1 MGIMTLAGPHAVVLL
16 QVIVAALLGAAIG
29 LEREISAQ
37 PAGLRTHMLVCLG
50 SALFTLVGADAV
62 HTDPTRIAAQVV
74 TGIGFLGAGA
84 ILRSGP
90 RVHGLTTAASLWVTA
105 AIGLAVGMRQWYAAA
120 FTTGI
125 ALVVL
130 MLVRLFERRLL
141 PGRQKVEIV
150 LTLEAGA
157 ALDEVITRVCGIV
170 PRSKVLG
177 VSYDAVGQQ
186 VVLAAQPAA
195 TDELVTLAEHLRT
208 LDRVRGVA
216 VNR

>member
-1 MGIMTLAGPHAVVLL
+1 MAV
-16 QVIVAALLGAAIG
+16 LLGAAIG

-37 PAGLRTHMLVCLG
+37 PAGLRTHMMVCLG
-50 SALFTLVGADAV
+50 AALFTLVGADAV

-90 RVHGLTTAASLWVTA
+90 TVRGLTTAASLWVTA
-105 AIGLAVGMRQWYAAA
+105 AIGLAVGMRQWYAAG
-120 FTTGI
+120 FTTGL

-130 MLVRLFERRLL
+130 LLVGLLERRVL
-141 PGRQKVEIV
+141 PGRQKVEIT

-157 ALDEVITRVCGIV
+157 HLDEVITRACEIV

-177 VSYDAVGQQ
+177 VSYQAVGQQ
-186 VVLAAQPAA
+186 VVLSAQPAA
-195 TDELVTLAEHLRT
+195 TDELVTLAEHLRE
-208 LDRVRGVA
+208 LERVQGVA